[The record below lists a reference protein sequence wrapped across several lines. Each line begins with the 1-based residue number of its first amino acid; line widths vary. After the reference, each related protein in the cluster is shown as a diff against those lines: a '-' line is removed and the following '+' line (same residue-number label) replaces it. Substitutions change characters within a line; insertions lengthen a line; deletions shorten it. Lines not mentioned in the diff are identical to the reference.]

1 MRKTVE
7 MPVEPP
13 DELAEVPRFDEEL
26 FDCCRND
33 DYSGIYRIFVRRYGK
48 PSGDQQP

>member
-1 MRKTVE
+1 MSRTVE

-13 DELAEVPRFDEEL
+13 AELAKVPRFDEEL

-33 DYSGIYRIFVRRYGK
+33 DYAGIYRIFVRRYGK
-48 PSGDQQP
+48 PSGDPK